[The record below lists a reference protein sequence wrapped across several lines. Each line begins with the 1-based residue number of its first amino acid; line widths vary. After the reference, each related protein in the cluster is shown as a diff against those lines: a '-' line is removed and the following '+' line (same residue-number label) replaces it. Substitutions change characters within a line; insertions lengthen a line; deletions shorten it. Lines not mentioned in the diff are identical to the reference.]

1 MRIEILKVANPRITC
16 LNLYST
22 KSKAVAREN
31 NFIHLK
37 IRPLVFMLW
46 PNGIRSNVGHRIVQ
60 AQSIGTCASSDT
72 VVYPLKMRIT
82 KIPIPPKSNR
92 KPILRNPSPAT
103 FYPTGKSL
111 DFNCCLSINFQGVLP
126 CAVWNDIIQKKF

>member
-60 AQSIGTCASSDT
+60 ARSIDVC
-72 VVYPLKMRIT
+72 VLIE
-82 KIPIPPKSNR
+82 
-92 KPILRNPSPAT
+92 
-103 FYPTGKSL
+103 
-111 DFNCCLSINFQGVLP
+111 LSIHWKWGLQRYPFRPNLIVNQYSGIHLRQLFIRPVRVWILI
-126 CAVWNDIIQKKF
+126 AVSLLISKVYCHAQFEMI